1 MTFKFG
7 REEARTQNT
16 KWGGERGEGK
26 RKRQGETKYEDDE
39 GNKDT
44 NGENDLG
51 KYSTE
56 KGAWVEAIMEK
67 WDTNCKR

>member
-16 KWGGERGEGK
+16 KWRGEGK

-44 NGENDLG
+44 NGENDSG

-56 KGAWVEAIMEK
+56 KGA
-67 WDTNCKR
+67 